1 VLVSEITK
9 EGIQV
14 EMDRLGLSESVPEIF
29 VFEELGS
36 TNQWLIDHLKD
47 DQLKLC
53 VANVQTEGRGRGG
66 RSWLSPDGGI
76 YLSFNYRVSPHIS
89 DFSAVSLVIGLVLV
103 RVMRSE
109 GVKNVGVKWPNDIL
123 IGGSKLAGVLIETKK
138 INGCV
143 WLVIGIG
150 LNTRMPDSS
159 NLPEDINW
167 ADLTGQCIGL
177 DDRERLIAL
186 IFNECNKAMLQFFK
200 EGFGV
205 FRDEWMRFDAYSGK
219 SVNIVDQGKVTLSGI
234 EAGVDMQ
241 GMLQVLSGSELIKI
255 HSGEVSLRINA

>member
-1 VLVSEITK
+1 VSEITK
-9 EGIQV
+9 AGVQAEI
-14 EMDRLGLSESVPEIF
+14 DGLCLCERAPKVF
-29 VFEELGS
+29 VFGKLGS
-36 TNQWLIDHLKD
+36 TNQWLTDHLSD
-47 DQLKLC
+47 DQLMLC
-53 VANVQTEGRGRGG
+53 VANTQTDGRGREG

-76 YLSFNYRVSPHIS
+76 YMSFNHHIEPHVC
-89 DFSAVSLVIGLVLV
+89 DFSAISLVIGLVLV
-103 RVMRSE
+103 RVIRSE
-109 GVKNVGVKWPNDIL
+109 GVKNIGVKWPNDIL
-123 IGGSKLAGVLIETKK
+123 IDGSKLAGVLTETKK

-150 LNTRMPDSS
+150 LNIRMPDSS

-167 ADLTGQCIGL
+167 ADLSGQCIGL
-177 DDRERLIAL
+177 SDRERLIAL

-200 EGFGV
+200 EGFSV

-241 GMLQVLSGSELIKI
+241 GMLQVMSGSELIKV
-255 HSGEVSLRINA
+255 HSGDVSLRINA